1 MGLGTAIGA
10 GVGIL
15 GGIGGL
21 FAARKSNKTLDKLAG
36 QNPQYAANPI
46 AAERLAFA
54 KSLLNARMP
63 GASQM
68 ERNIFTAQANQM
80 GNINA
85 NATDSSQ
92 ALALGASALGQTNQA
107 LQGLQLNEAQDYQ
120 RRYGNVLG
128 AQEGMINEGDKVY
141 QDKIRN
147 FQDLVSIRGAQAANR
162 SNAWNSI
169 SQGGF
174 AAMNFGLSGGFDA
187 MKGGFNKPKTP
198 FAGINQP
205 LNFGQA
211 DASINNQF
219 YGS

>member
-1 MGLGTAIGA
+1 MGASASAIGGLVGA

-21 FAARKSNKTLDKLAG
+21 FAARKNNKSLDKLVG
-36 QNPQYAANPI
+36 QNPQYTSNPL

-68 ERNIFTAQANQM
+68 ERNIFTSQANQM

-92 ALALGASALGQTNQA
+92 ALALGASTLGQTNQA
-107 LQGLQLNEAQDYQ
+107 LQGLQMNEAQDYQ
-120 RRYGNVLG
+120 RRFNNVTG

-174 AAMNFGLSGGFDA
+174 AAANFGLA
-187 MKGGFNKPKTP
+187 GGFN
-198 FAGINQP
+198 A
-205 LNFGQA
+205 LNGK
-211 DASINNQF
+211 
-219 YGS
+219 